1 MEIKESKRAD
11 YTPPAHVLPL
21 GWRNWGEGSEE
32 KEGYLI
38 QVRTGQL
45 RLAQC
50 RAQHTQKSNNEGN
63 ICVLKLLRAQSEY

>member
-21 GWRNWGEGSEE
+21 AWRNWGEGSEE

-45 RLAQC
+45 GTMQGTAHIEEQ
-50 RAQHTQKSNNEGN
+50 
-63 ICVLKLLRAQSEY
+63 